1 MMYWPTLR
9 YNMQHDLIRV
19 RHMLAASKEAMEFA
33 AGKTRQN
40 LQKDRIRVLAIIKSI
55 EIIGEAAS
63 KVTEEFKSENKY
75 IPWNDIISMRNRLI
89 HAYFDVDL
97 DIIWQT
103 VKSDLPD
110 LIRAL
115 EKILPP
121 EKT

>member
-1 MMYWPTLR
+1 
-9 YNMQHDLIRV
+9 MQHDLIRV

-75 IPWNDIISMRNRLI
+75 IPWNDIISMRNRLV
-89 HAYFDVDL
+89 HAFFDVDL
-97 DIIWQT
+97 DIVWQT

-110 LIRAL
+110 LIKAL

>member
-1 MMYWPTLR
+1 
-9 YNMQHDLIRV
+9 
-19 RHMLAASKEAMEFA
+19 MLAASKEAMEFA

-97 DIIWQT
+97 DIVWQT

-110 LIRAL
+110 LIKAL

>member
-1 MMYWPTLR
+1 
-9 YNMQHDLIRV
+9 
-19 RHMLAASKEAMEFA
+19 MLAASKEAMEFA

>member
-1 MMYWPTLR
+1 
-9 YNMQHDLIRV
+9 
-19 RHMLAASKEAMEFA
+19 MLAASKEAMEFA

-97 DIIWQT
+97 DIVWQT